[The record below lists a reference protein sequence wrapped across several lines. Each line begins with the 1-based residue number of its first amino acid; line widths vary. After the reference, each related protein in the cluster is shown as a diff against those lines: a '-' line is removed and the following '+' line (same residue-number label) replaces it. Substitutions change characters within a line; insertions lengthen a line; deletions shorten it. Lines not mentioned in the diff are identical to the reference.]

1 MNTGWLA
8 GVLCLLMVLAG
19 AARADQ
25 PPDFMGSPDDREPIF
40 DGLGD
45 IHHKVTHSVTS
56 QDLFAQQFFDQG
68 LAFIYA
74 FNTDEALGSFR
85 EAARRDPKM
94 AMAYWGI
101 ALALGPNYND
111 PSSVER
117 GKQAHAA
124 IAKARSLESGVT
136 PAEREY
142 IEALAKR
149 FPSDGKLTAASAA
162 AYADAMRSVA
172 HHYPDDADASALFAA
187 ALMDQHPWALW
198 TADGKPARGTEEIL
212 ATLEATLAKHPN
224 HIGANHYYIHAVEAS
239 ADPGRGLAEA
249 ERLPKLAP
257 GAGHLVHMPS
267 HIYFRIGRYHD
278 AAEANEHAVS
288 VDRAY
293 IRNRGDK
300 SEYAMMYYPHNID
313 FLWASYMME
322 GQLREARKAARW
334 SAAAVPL
341 DTVGKMPVAEMMID
355 SVILTEVRFGEWNK
369 VMKEPAPAADLNY
382 SNVVYHYSR
391 GMALAAA
398 GKSSDAA
405 SELTQLDAARAKISA
420 DSTFG
425 AATVASL
432 AEIASLTLKGEQEI
446 AAGKT
451 DGGLKDLNAAVAA
464 QDALPYEEPP
474 SWYCPVREIYG
485 DELMKAGKVAE
496 AEQVYR
502 EDLVKYPE
510 NGWSL
515 RGLELALRA
524 RGNTQEADAVGARF
538 KKAWEHADV
547 KLPAAAVEK
556 TASR

>member
-1 MNTGWLA
+1 MKTKWLA
-8 GVLCLLMVLAG
+8 GMLCLLMMAG
-19 AARADQ
+19 AVRAEQ
-25 PPDFMGSPDDREPIF
+25 PPDFKGSPDDREPIF

-45 IHHKVTHSVTS
+45 NHHKVTSS
-56 QDLFAQQFFDQG
+56 ELFAQEFFDQG

-111 PSSVER
+111 PSNVER
-117 GKQAHAA
+117 GKQAYAA

-149 FPSDGKLTAASAA
+149 FPPDGKLTAASAA
-162 AYADAMRSVA
+162 AYADAMRVLA

-187 ALMDQHPWALW
+187 AMMDQHPWALW
-198 TADGKPARGTEEIL
+198 TADGKSAPGTDEIL

-224 HIGANHYYIHAVEAS
+224 HVGANHYYVHAVEAS
-239 ADPGRGLAEA
+239 PNPARGLAEA

-278 AAEANEHAVS
+278 SAEANERAVS
-288 VDRAY
+288 VDRSY

-334 SAAAVPL
+334 SAAAVPVE
-341 DTVGKMPVAEMMID
+341 TVRMMPMAEMMID
-355 SVILTEVRFGEWNK
+355 SGILTEVRFSEWDK
-369 VMKEPAPAADLNY
+369 VMKESAPPADLNY
-382 SNVVYHYSR
+382 SDVVYHYSR
-391 GMALAAA
+391 GMALAAT
-398 GKSSDAA
+398 GKPNDAA
-405 SELTQLDAARAKISA
+405 TELTQLDAARAKIPA
-420 DSTFG
+420 DRTFG

-432 AEIASLTLKGEQEI
+432 ATIASLTLKGEQEI

-451 DGGLKDLNAAVAA
+451 DTGLKDLDAVIAA

-485 DELMKAGKVAE
+485 DELMKAGRITD

-515 RGLELALRA
+515 HGLELALRA

-538 KKAWEHADV
+538 KKAWAHADV
-547 KLPAAAVEK
+547 KLPDASPEK
-556 TASR
+556 TAAR

>member
-1 MNTGWLA
+1 MLMKTKWPV
-8 GVLCLLMVLAG
+8 GVLCLLMVLAS
-19 AARADQ
+19 AARAEP
-25 PPDFMGSPDDREPIF
+25 PPDIMGSPDDGEPIF
-40 DGLGD
+40 DGVGD
-45 IHHKVTHSVTS
+45 IHHRVTTT
-56 QDLFAQQFFDQG
+56 QPLAQRFVDQG

-111 PSSVER
+111 PSNVER
-117 GKQAHAA
+117 AKQAYVA
-124 IAKARSLESGVT
+124 IQKARSLESSAT

-142 IEALAKR
+142 IEALAKHY
-149 FPSDGKLTAASAA
+149 PSDGNLTPASAA
-162 AYADAMRSVA
+162 AYADAMRSLA

-187 ALMDQHPWALW
+187 ALMDEHPWALW
-198 TADGKPARGTEEIL
+198 TADGKPASGTEEIL
-212 ATLEATLAKHPN
+212 STLEATLAKHPN
-224 HIGANHYYIHAVEAS
+224 HTGANHFYIHAVEAS
-239 ADPGRGLAEA
+239 NNPGRGLAEA

-278 AAEANEHAVS
+278 AAEANERAVS

-293 IRNRGDK
+293 IRNQGDK
-300 SEYAMMYYPHNID
+300 SEYAMIYYPHNID

-341 DTVGKMPVAEMMID
+341 DTVRKMPMAEMMID
-355 SVILTEVRFGEWNK
+355 SGILTEVRFGAWKK
-369 VMKEPAPAADLNY
+369 VIKESAPPLDLKY
-382 SNVVYHYSR
+382 SIVIYHYSR
-391 GMALAAA
+391 GMALAAT
-398 GKSSDAA
+398 GKPSDAA
-405 SELTQLDAARAKISA
+405 VELKQLDAARDAIPA
-420 DSTFG
+420 DRTFG
-425 AATVASL
+425 AATVARL
-432 AEIASLTLKGEQEI
+432 AEIASLTLKGEREI

-451 DGGLKDLNAAVAA
+451 AAGLNDLNSAVAV

-485 DELMKAGKVAE
+485 DELMKAGRVAD

-502 EDLVKYPE
+502 KDLVQYPE

-515 RGLELALRA
+515 HGLELALRA
-524 RGNTQEADAVGARF
+524 RGNSQEADAVGARF
-538 KKAWEHADV
+538 KRAWAHADV
-547 KLPAAAVEK
+547 KLPRAAPEK
-556 TASR
+556 TAVR

>member
-1 MNTGWLA
+1 MKTKWLA
-8 GVLCLLMVLAG
+8 GVLCLSMMVAG
-19 AARADQ
+19 AARAGR
-25 PPDFMGSPDDREPIF
+25 PPDFMGPPDDREPIF

-45 IHHKVTHSVTS
+45 VHHKVTTTE
-56 QDLFAQQFFDQG
+56 LFAQQFFDQG
-68 LAFIYA
+68 LAFVYA
-74 FNTDEALGSFR
+74 FNADEALGSFR

-111 PSSVER
+111 PSNVER
-117 GKQAHAA
+117 GKQAYAA
-124 IAKARSLESGVT
+124 IAKARSLEPNVT

-142 IEALAKR
+142 IEALAER
-149 FPSDGKLTAASAA
+149 FPSDGKQSGASAA
-162 AYADAMRSVA
+162 AYAEAMRAVA
-172 HHYPDDADASALFAA
+172 HHNPDDADANALCAA
-187 ALMDQHPWALW
+187 AMMDQHPWALW
-198 TADGKPARGTEEIL
+198 TLDGKPAPGTKEIL
-212 ATLEATLAKHPN
+212 ATLEATLATHPN
-224 HIGANHYYIHAVEAS
+224 HVGANHYYIHAVEAS
-239 ADPGRGLAEA
+239 PDPARGLAEA
-249 ERLPKLAP
+249 ARLPKLAP

-267 HIYFRIGRYHD
+267 HIYFRVGRYHD

-334 SAAAVPL
+334 SAAPVPL
-341 DTVGKMPVAEMMID
+341 DTVRKMPMAEMMID
-355 SVILTEVRFGEWNK
+355 SGILTEVRFAEWNR
-369 VMKEPAPAADLNY
+369 VLKEPAPAADLNY
-382 SNVVYHYSR
+382 SNVVYRYSR
-391 GMALAAA
+391 GMALAAT
-398 GKSSDAA
+398 GKPNDAA
-405 SELTQLDAARAKISA
+405 AELTQLDAARAKIPA
-420 DSTFG
+420 DRTFG

-432 AEIASLTLKGEQEI
+432 GQIASFTLKGEQEI
-446 AAGKT
+446 AAGKP
-451 DGGLKDLNAAVAA
+451 DAGLKDLNAAVAA

-485 DELMKAGKVAE
+485 DELMKAGRIAE

-515 RGLELALRA
+515 HGLELALRA
-524 RGNTQEADAVGARF
+524 RGNAQEADAVGERF
-538 KKAWEHADV
+538 KKAWAHADV
-547 KLPAAAVEK
+547 KLPDAAPEK
-556 TASR
+556 TAAAH

>member
-1 MNTGWLA
+1 MRTKWLA
-8 GVLCLLMVLAG
+8 GMLCLLVVAAAS
-19 AARADQ
+19 AARTDEA
-25 PPDFMGSPDDREPIF
+25 PDFMGSPDDREPIF

-45 IHHKVTHSVTS
+45 IHHKVTTT
-56 QDLFAQQFFDQG
+56 QLFAQQFFDQG
-68 LAFIYA
+68 LALIYA
-74 FNTDEALGSFR
+74 FNTDEARGSFR

-94 AMAYWGI
+94 AMAFWGI

-117 GKQAHAA
+117 GKQAYAA
-124 IAKARSLESGVT
+124 IQKARSLESSVT

-142 IEALAKR
+142 IEALAKHY
-149 FPSDGKLTAASAA
+149 PAAGKPTPASAA
-162 AYADAMRSVA
+162 AYADAMRSLA
-172 HHYPDDADASALFAA
+172 HHYPDDADANALFAA
-187 ALMDQHPWALW
+187 ALMDEHPWALW
-198 TADGKPARGTEEIL
+198 TADGKPVAGTEEIL
-212 ATLEATLAKHPN
+212 STLEATVAKHPK
-224 HIGANHYYIHAVEAS
+224 HTGANHYYIHAVEAS
-239 ADPGRGLAEA
+239 TDPGRGLAEA

-300 SEYAMMYYPHNID
+300 SEYVMMYYPHNID

-334 SAAAVPL
+334 SEAAVPL
-341 DTVGKMPVAEMMID
+341 DTVRKMPMAEMMTD
-355 SVILTEVRFGEWNK
+355 AGILTEVRFSEWNK
-369 VMKEPAPAADLNY
+369 VMKESAPPADLNY

-391 GMALAAA
+391 GMALAAT
-398 GKSSDAA
+398 GKPDNAA
-405 SELTQLDAARAKISA
+405 TELRQLDAARAAIPA
-420 DSTFG
+420 DRTFG
-425 AATVASL
+425 AARVASL
-432 AEIASLTLKGEQEI
+432 AQIASLTLKGEQEI

-451 DGGLKDLNAAVAA
+451 DVGLNDLNAAVAV

-485 DELMKAGKVAE
+485 DELMKAGRVAD
-496 AEQVYR
+496 AEQAYR

-515 RGLELALRA
+515 HGLELALRA
-524 RGNTQEADAVGARF
+524 RGNAQEAEAVGERF
-538 KKAWEHADV
+538 KKAWAHADV
-547 KLPAAAVEK
+547 KLPAAAPEK
-556 TASR
+556 TAAR